1 MNTGYYLPEDI
12 RDNVRI
18 LIVEDNLLNRK
29 LDDFLFSNWGLKHEI
44 CDNGRAAVE
53 KLRSG
58 AVYDLILMDI
68 VMPEMNG
75 CEATRKIREE
85 LKLGMPVI
93 GITAHP
99 TEMQKQKC
107 IESGMNYYI
116 SKPVQEEELLALI
129 MNCLVPVE
137 TLR

>member
-1 MNTGYYLPEDI
+1 MNNGYLPQDI

-29 LDDFLFSNWGLKHEI
+29 LDDFIFSNWGLKHEI

-75 CEATRKIREE
+75 CEATRVIREE
-85 LKLGMPVI
+85 LKLEMPVI

-99 TEMQKQKC
+99 LETQQQKC
-107 IESGMNYYI
+107 MEAGMNYYI

-137 TLR
+137 MLR